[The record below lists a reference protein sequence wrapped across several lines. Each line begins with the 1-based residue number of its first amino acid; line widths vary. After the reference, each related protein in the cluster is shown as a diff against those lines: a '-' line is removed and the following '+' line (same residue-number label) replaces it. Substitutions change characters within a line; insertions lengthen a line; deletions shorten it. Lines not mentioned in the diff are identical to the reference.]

1 MGGEEEPVFHAG
13 YESWAGLCS
22 KWKAAEACNR
32 RGGGENRCMSRVAK
46 VVVELAVGKEFDYLI
61 PERLQGEVRIGS
73 QVIVPFGRTEAR
85 GYVVGLAD
93 RSDYAQ
99 LKEIRDLAGK
109 KPLIEQR
116 ILDLARWMADYYL
129 CPVEKALA
137 AVLPSAV
144 RKKGSGFKERLMVY
158 PTELA
163 TQELAV
169 EQLRKKAPKQARVLD
184 VLLSGKQM
192 FFSHLA
198 RAAATTTETIRR
210 LEEKGFVRIG
220 ESAVRRDPL
229 AGQVVLPTEPLKLM
243 PQQEEALKV
252 VVQSANT
259 LSPPVVLLYGV
270 TGSGKTEVY
279 LQAIRHV
286 LDQGKGA
293 IVLVPEIALTP
304 QTVERFRSRFGETI
318 AVLHSSLG
326 EGERHDEWHRVHDGH
341 ARIVVGARS
350 AVFAPVRNLGLIVV
364 DEEHEPS
371 YKQEETPRYHA
382 RDMAVLRGHMEKCA
396 VVLGSATPSL
406 ESFRNTQIGKYA
418 LVRLPERVDRRR
430 MPMVTVVDMRV
441 EAEREG
447 KPNVFSRALIEAI
460 QVRLDRGEQVMLFLN
475 RRGYATSLICPRCGY
490 VAQCAHCSVALT
502 YHRQT
507 DDLVCHICGARS
519 PVPKR
524 CPNAEC
530 GDPAFRMA
538 GFGTQRVE
546 AILAK
551 MFPHARVARMD
562 SDSTTAKDAHRRIL
576 GEFRSGHVN
585 ILVGTQMIAKGLHF
599 PNVTLVGVVF
609 ADMSLHMP
617 DFRAAERTFQLLTQV
632 AGRAGRGDVVGG
644 VIVQTYT
651 PYHPAIQAARR
662 LDYDGFYDQ
671 EIEFRRELGYPPF
684 AHLACVLLQ
693 GMSEERVKFFGE
705 HFMEKLRPLLDSR
718 VTAAGPVPAPLA
730 RAKGRYRYQI
740 MLRAPATKL
749 ITSALRAA
757 LKDFKWPK
765 DVSCAVDVDAYS
777 LL

>member
-1 MGGEEEPVFHAG
+1 MRV
-13 YESWAGLCS
+13 
-22 KWKAAEACNR
+22 AACDNVA
-32 RGGGENRCMSRVAK
+32 MAQIAK
-46 VVVELAVGKEFDYLI
+46 VVVEFVAGKEFDYLI
-61 PERLQGEVRIGS
+61 PESLQQDIRIGS

-85 GYVVGLAD
+85 GYVVALAD
-93 RSDYAQ
+93 HSERPGLKAIRS
-99 LKEIRDLAGK
+99 LASK
-109 KPLIEQR
+109 KPLIEPR
-116 ILDLARWMADYYL
+116 ILELARWMAEYYV

-144 RKKGSGFKERLMVY
+144 RKKGAGFKERLMVY

-169 EQLRKKAPKQARVLD
+169 EQLRKKAPKQAQVLD

-192 FFSHLA
+192 FYSHLA
-198 RAAATTTETIRR
+198 RAARTTTETVRK

-220 ESAVRRDPL
+220 EAPVRRDPL
-229 AGQVVLPTEPLKLM
+229 ADHVVLPTQPLKLM
-243 PQQEEALKV
+243 PQQEEALAVIKK
-252 VVQSANT
+252 SADT
-259 LSPPVVLLYGV
+259 LSPSVVLLFGV
-270 TGSGKTEVY
+270 TGSGKTEIY

-293 IVLVPEIALTP
+293 IVLVPEISLTP
-304 QTVERFRSRFGETI
+304 QTVERFRSRFGEGI

-341 ARIVVGARS
+341 ARIVIGARS

-371 YKQEETPRYHA
+371 YKQEEAPRYHA

-406 ESFRNTQIGKYA
+406 ESLRNAQVGKYA
-418 LVRLPERVDRRR
+418 LVRLPERVDHRR
-430 MPMVTVVDMRV
+430 MPVMTIVDMRL

-447 KPNVFSRALIEAI
+447 RPNVFSRTLVEAI
-460 QVRLDRGEQVMLFLN
+460 QQRLDRGEQVMLFLN

-490 VAQCAHCSVALT
+490 VAHCEHCSVALT
-502 YHRQT
+502 YHRPIEA
-507 DDLVCHICGARS
+507 LLCHICGSRY
-519 PVPKR
+519 PVPSR

-530 GDPAFRMA
+530 RDPSFRMA

-546 AILAK
+546 TALAK
-551 MFPHARVARMD
+551 LFPRSRVARMD
-562 SDSTTAKDAHRRIL
+562 SDSTTAKDSHRRIL
-576 GEFRSGHVN
+576 GEFRSGHIH

-599 PNVTLVGVVF
+599 PNVTLVGVIF
-609 ADMSLHMP
+609 ADLSLHMP
-617 DFRAAERTFQLLTQV
+617 DFRAAERTFQLLTQM
-632 AGRAGRGDVVGG
+632 AGRAGRGDVLGS

-662 LDYDGFYDQ
+662 LDYDGFCDQ
-671 EIEFRRELGYPPF
+671 ELEFRRQLGYPPF
-684 AHLACVLLQ
+684 SHLVCVTLQ
-693 GMSEERVKFFGE
+693 GVSEERVRFFGE
-705 HFMEKLRPLLDSR
+705 HFMENLRPLLNPR
-718 VTAAGPVPAPLA
+718 VVAGGPVPAPVA
-730 RAKGRYRYQI
+730 RAKGKYRFQI

-749 ITSALRAA
+749 MTGPLRQV

-765 DVSCAVDVDAYS
+765 DISCAVDVDAYS

>member
-1 MGGEEEPVFHAG
+1 M
-13 YESWAGLCS
+13 
-22 KWKAAEACNR
+22 
-32 RGGGENRCMSRVAK
+32 
-46 VVVELAVGKEFDYLI
+46 VVEFAVGKEFDYLI
-61 PERLQGEVRIGS
+61 PDRLQADIRIGS

-85 GYVVGLAD
+85 GYVVGLGD
-93 RSDYAQ
+93 QSEFEK
-99 LKEIRDLAGK
+99 LKEIRDLAAR

-116 ILDLARWMADYYL
+116 IVDLARWMADYYA

-144 RKKGSGFKERLMVY
+144 RKKGADFKERLMVF

-169 EQLRKKAPKQARVLD
+169 EQLRKKAPKQAQVLD

-192 FFSHLA
+192 FLSHLA
-198 RAAATTTETIRR
+198 RAAGSSIETVRR
-210 LEEKGFVRIG
+210 LEEKGFVRVG
-220 ESAVRRDPL
+220 ASTVRRDPL
-229 AGQVVLPTEPLKLM
+229 AGQIVLPSQPHTLM
-243 PQQEEALKV
+243 PQQDAALKV
-252 VVQSANT
+252 VVQSIQT
-259 LSPPVVLLYGV
+259 LNPPVVLLYGV

-293 IVLVPEIALTP
+293 IVLVPEISLTP
-304 QTVERFRSRFGETI
+304 QTVERFRSRFGEEI

-350 AVFAPVRNLGLIVV
+350 AVFAPVRNPGLIVV
-364 DEEHEPS
+364 DEEHEPT
-371 YKQEETPRYHA
+371 YKQEEAPRYHA
-382 RDMAVLRGHMEKCA
+382 RDMAVLRGRMEKCA

-430 MPMVTVVDMRV
+430 MPVVTVVDMRV

-447 KPNVFSRALIEAI
+447 RPNVFSRALIEAV

-490 VAQCAHCSVALT
+490 VARCEHCSVSLT

-507 DDLVCHICGARS
+507 DDLLCHICGARY
-519 PVPKR
+519 PVPGR
-524 CPNAEC
+524 CPNPEC
-530 GDPAFRMA
+530 GDPAIRMA
-538 GFGTQRVE
+538 GFGTQRIESV
-546 AILAK
+546 LAK

-562 SDSTTAKDAHRRIL
+562 SDTTTAKDSHRKIL
-576 GEFRSGHVN
+576 GEFRMGHVN

-609 ADMSLHMP
+609 ADLSLHMP

-632 AGRAGRGDVVGG
+632 AGRAGRGDVAGS

-651 PYHPAIQAARR
+651 PFHPAIQAARR

-671 EIEFRRELGYPPF
+671 EIEYRRQLGYPPF
-684 AHLACVLLQ
+684 AHLLCIALQ
-693 GMSEERVKFFGE
+693 GLSEERVKFYGE

-740 MLRAPATKL
+740 IMRAPTTKMMTAPLRAV
-749 ITSALRAA
+749 

-765 DVSCAVDVDAYS
+765 DVSCSVDVDAYS